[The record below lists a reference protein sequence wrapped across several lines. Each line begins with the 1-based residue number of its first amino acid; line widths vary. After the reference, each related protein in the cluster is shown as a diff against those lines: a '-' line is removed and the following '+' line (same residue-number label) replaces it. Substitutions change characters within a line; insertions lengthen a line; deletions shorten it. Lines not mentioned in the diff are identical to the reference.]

1 MVLHWGLQR
10 GEMMGFASSTRS
22 VCLDTRYLTFKPN
35 FLRPHFVQKNS
46 FRSFA
51 CGEKKQRDPVRRG
64 LFHWGERGMPEM
76 TYKKPTCERLQ
87 PDPPAA
93 ACDSS
98 SHYAHW
104 QQPRVSI
111 LASIRA
117 AVWPKHYE
125 VKSHNSSPTQ
135 RTMKASLWD
144 YVNLIIPFFSTSGT
158 FNTRRWES
166 RQPEL
171 CLKSLLFLTKR
182 WTVRNALAAKSRG
195 QRGTQYSTK
204 LEETN
209 TWMWRLVICLLGST
223 TKSCIHS
230 FNLHH

>member
-1 MVLHWGLQR
+1 MAKKNR
-10 GEMMGFASSTRS
+10 ETP
-22 VCLDTRYLTFKPN
+22 LDGGCFTEV
-35 FLRPHFVQKNS
+35 H
-46 FRSFA
+46 
-51 CGEKKQRDPVRRG
+51 
-64 LFHWGERGMPEM
+64 RGMPEV

-135 RTMKASLWD
+135 RTLKASL
-144 YVNLIIPFFSTSGT
+144 
-158 FNTRRWES
+158 
-166 RQPEL
+166 
-171 CLKSLLFLTKR
+171 
-182 WTVRNALAAKSRG
+182 
-195 QRGTQYSTK
+195 
-204 LEETN
+204 
-209 TWMWRLVICLLGST
+209 
-223 TKSCIHS
+223 
-230 FNLHH
+230 

>member
-10 GEMMGFASSTRS
+10 GEMMGFANSTRS

-46 FRSFA
+46 FRSF
-51 CGEKKQRDPVRRG
+51 CMWQKKQKDPFGQG
-64 LFHWGERGMPEM
+64 LVEVHRGMIEM

-93 ACDSS
+93 VCDSS
-98 SHYAHW
+98 SHYVHW

-125 VKSHNSSPTQ
+125 VKSHNSSPKQ
-135 RTMKASLWD
+135 RTLKASLWD
-144 YVNLIIPFFSTSGT
+144 YVNLIIPFSFSAALQ
-158 FNTRRWES
+158 EH
-166 RQPEL
+166 
-171 CLKSLLFLTKR
+171 LT
-182 WTVRNALAAKSRG
+182 LRG
-195 QRGTQYSTK
+195 
-204 LEETN
+204 EN
-209 TWMWRLVICLLGST
+209 PGSWN
-223 TKSCIHS
+223 CV
-230 FNLHH
+230 